1 MVLQH
6 LNKDRCGD
14 EFLFVLA
21 LRDQARIAQLD
32 PMT

>member
-1 MVLQH
+1 MVFQPLD
-6 LNKDRCGD
+6 KDRCGE

-32 PMT
+32 RMT